1 VTEPTPQPSESRP
14 DDAPAERPARKL
26 WQVGLRTMILL
37 TAAIAVWVTYYSNRK
52 HNAEL
57 EARIAVLRPMAHEL
71 AIDDPSRI
79 AVVKLEE
86 LWYDEN
92 RWELFLPEGR
102 YRLCLATREIGQ
114 NGLAPVVK
122 SARLGPGR
130 HSLALEQQREGP
142 GWRVATWDKT
152 GRLEVDEPTEWDPGA
167 GSTGGG
173 EYSVS
178 TQLPADKPAVLFR
191 RIFSR
196 RDAKGVS
203 TTPAVPAEGI
213 LLWIEPDSG
222 AKDRR

>member
-1 VTEPTPQPSESRP
+1 MV
-14 DDAPAERPARKL
+14 
-26 WQVGLRTMILL
+26 LL

-52 HNAEL
+52 YNAGL
-57 EARIAVLRPMAHEL
+57 EARIAVMRPMAHEL
-71 AIDDPSRI
+71 AIDDPGQI

-92 RWELFLPEGR
+92 RWDLFLPDGR
-102 YRLCLATREIGQ
+102 YRLCLATREIGPT
-114 NGLAPVVK
+114 GLAPVVK

-130 HSLALEQQREGP
+130 HSLALEERREGP
-142 GWRVATWDKT
+142 GWRVVAMWDGT
-152 GRLEVDEPTEWDPGA
+152 GWLGAGEPAEWDPGV

-191 RIFSR
+191 RIFNR

-203 TTPAVPAEGI
+203 STPAVPAEGI
-213 LLWIEPDSG
+213 LLWIERDAG
-222 AKDRR
+222 ANDQR